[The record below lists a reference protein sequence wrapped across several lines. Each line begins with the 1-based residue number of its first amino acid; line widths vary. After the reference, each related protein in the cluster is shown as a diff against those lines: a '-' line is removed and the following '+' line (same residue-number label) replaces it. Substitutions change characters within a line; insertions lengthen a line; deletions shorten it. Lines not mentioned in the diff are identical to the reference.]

1 MKKVNN
7 IKELIDFSYNKYK
20 SKKAI
25 TIESEYEKNIN
36 YFNLKF
42 DIYSL
47 ARALKSKRTNIKE
60 QKVAIL
66 SENRYEFL
74 ITYLANLIVK
84 NTVVIIDSNLE
95 KTAIE
100 KAIKKHQINT
110 IFFSNKNKDKIIE
123 IYKINEKNKNN
134 KRKIVNLINFDPTNK
149 FPIIE
154 YEKLMNIGRY
164 IENYSIDNYEGQEEN
179 NKYKNTI
186 IVDKEGTREYYE
198 QDILETTY
206 IIGENIK
213 LKKKKKIEPL
223 YDINSFYKIVMEILL
238 PISYGLNIQYGM
250 FEDYT
255 KKIENIKIEHDSKKE
270 VIITYRNNNYR
281 IQNIGKETNVVK
293 LNTRRR
299 IWHKNKQIEG
309 KGFVLIKTEKNKGNK
324 QIDTSFSI
332 IN

>member
-74 ITYLANLIVK
+74 ITYLANLLVK

-123 IYKINEKNKNN
+123 IYKINEKNN

-179 NKYKNTI
+179 KKYKNTI

-255 KKIENIKIEHDSKKE
+255 QKIENIKIEHDSKKE

-309 KGFVLIKTEKNKGNK
+309 KGFVLIKTEKNKENK